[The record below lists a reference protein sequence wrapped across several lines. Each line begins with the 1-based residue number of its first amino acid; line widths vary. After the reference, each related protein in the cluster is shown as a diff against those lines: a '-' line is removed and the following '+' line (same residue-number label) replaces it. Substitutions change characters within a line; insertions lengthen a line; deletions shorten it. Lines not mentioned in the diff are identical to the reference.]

1 MEPSSNRLW
10 IYNRNKEI
18 PFYDVRRIDYICE
31 SIPTGIGK
39 LGIANEFDS
48 FRVDSELGKDRSMLR
63 LWNPYCEGCVLRSR
77 TGTMFGDDSTVD
89 LAGD

>member
-1 MEPSSNRLW
+1 MEPISNRLW

-48 FRVDSELGKDRSMLR
+48 FRVDLELGKDQLR
-63 LWNPYCEGCVLRSR
+63 RTALCCACGNPIAKAAS
-77 TGTMFGDDSTVD
+77 
-89 LAGD
+89 